1 VVAPVAVQ
9 EDSVRQLTIGLAIVA
24 LLGMPTAARAQAGP
38 DETSLKL
45 AHETVIKAV
54 TSGNLAV
61 VQGMIH
67 PRASGFF
74 RDSQQLVQLSP
85 TVTAA
90 AVLPT
95 LIADLGTFAS
105 IATTDTGYR
114 IFGAIG
120 IVNMTAFEKRKPSE
134 RGSDRY
140 LRGSYVYLWEA
151 GNWKLIS
158 WHGSDTPL
166 KK

>member
-1 VVAPVAVQ
+1 
-9 EDSVRQLTIGLAIVA
+9 VRQLTIGLAVVA
-24 LLGMPTAARAQAGP
+24 QLGMSAAARAQAGP
-38 DETSLKL
+38 DEASLKL
-45 AHETVIKAV
+45 AHETIIKAV
-54 TSGNLAV
+54 TSGNLIV

-74 RDSQQLVQLSP
+74 RESQQLVQLSP
-85 TVTAA
+85 TLSAA
-90 AVLPT
+90 TVLPT
-95 LIADLGTFAS
+95 LITDLGTFAS

-114 IFGAIG
+114 LFGTIG
-120 IVNMTAFEKRKPSE
+120 IVNLTAFEKRKPSE

-140 LRGSYVYLWEA
+140 VRGTYVYLWEA

>member
-1 VVAPVAVQ
+1 MWPFQEESVRPLTIVLTAVAV
-9 EDSVRQLTIGLAIVA
+9 
-24 LLGMPTAARAQAGP
+24 LGMPAAARAQAA
-38 DETSLKL
+38 DETSLRL
-45 AHETVIKAV
+45 AHETVVKAV
-54 TSGNLAV
+54 TSGNIAV
-61 VQGMIH
+61 VQGIMH

-74 RDSQQLVQLSP
+74 RESQQLVQLSP

-95 LIADLGTFAS
+95 LIADLATFVS

-114 IFGAIG
+114 IFGATG

-134 RGSDRY
+134 RGSDRFI
-140 LRGSYVYLWEA
+140 RGTYVYLWDA

>member
-1 VVAPVAVQ
+1 MRQTTIVVAAVAM
-9 EDSVRQLTIGLAIVA
+9 
-24 LLGMPTAARAQAGP
+24 LGMPIAARAQAGP
-38 DETSLKL
+38 DETSLKV
-45 AHETVIKAV
+45 AHETIIKAV

-61 VQGMIH
+61 VQGMMN

-74 RDSQQLVQLSP
+74 RESQQLVQLSP

-90 AVLPT
+90 AVLPA

-105 IATTDTGYR
+105 IGTTDTGYR
-114 IFGAIG
+114 LFGTIG
-120 IVNMTAFEKRKPSE
+120 IVNITAFQKRKPSE
-134 RGSDRY
+134 KGSDRFV
-140 LRGSYVYLWEA
+140 RGTYVYLFEA

-158 WHGSDTPL
+158 WHGSDAPL

>member
-1 VVAPVAVQ
+1 M
-9 EDSVRQLTIGLAIVA
+9 RQLTIVLAAVA
-24 LLGMPTAARAQAGP
+24 VMGMPIAARAQAGP
-38 DETSLKL
+38 DEASLKL
-45 AHETVIKAV
+45 AHETVFKAV
-54 TSGNLAV
+54 VSGTLVV

-74 RDSQQLVQLSP
+74 RDSQQLVQLSS

-114 IFGAIG
+114 LFATIG

-134 RGSDRY
+134 RGSDRFV
-140 LRGSYVYLWEA
+140 RGTYVYLWEA
-151 GNWKLIS
+151 GNWKIIS
-158 WHGSDTPL
+158 WHGSDTPA
-166 KK
+166 KR